1 MHLLRPL
8 ARTLRAMALLL
19 AAFQTG
25 CRFEPDIV
33 PLEIPTLPPSA
44 FGGSLEGSAPTVESP
59 ETAMMRLL
67 DEMLDPYDMPLGM
80 TYIGSA
86 HEAADEVLAG
96 AYAYYGYDLEELA
109 ASRQD
114 NPLTEEMF
122 RDYLERQGVRWITD
136 PHTNEPFDV
145 YAWLVQD
152 RGIEARGD
160 LHPEVVKQIPGIDA
174 ENVMNY
180 ERNYLQALYS
190 AHPTVVQR
198 VRYRIA
204 NELLERYGND
214 AAAVYE
220 YLSNLDLMGTS
231 D

>member
-1 MHLLRPL
+1 
-8 ARTLRAMALLL
+8 
-19 AAFQTG
+19 
-25 CRFEPDIV
+25 
-33 PLEIPTLPPSA
+33 
-44 FGGSLEGSAPTVESP
+44 
-59 ETAMMRLL
+59 
-67 DEMLDPYDMPLGM
+67 
-80 TYIGSA
+80 
-86 HEAADEVLAG
+86 
-96 AYAYYGYDLEELA
+96 
-109 ASRQD
+109 
-114 NPLTEEMF
+114 MF

-160 LHPEVVKQIPGIDA
+160 LHPEVLKQIPGIDA